1 LTIEKNNTEYPVT
14 MEPKET
20 EAKLLKTLDKLQ
32 GSDRIGV
39 AGKAMSTAL
48 ATGGGLAA
56 SGTLASVAGASTILG
71 SSTLGSLLG
80 GVFVASTPVGW
91 VIGSAVA
98 AGAVGYALTK
108 LVSNGAKQDVA
119 RERHRQVISERLH
132 SLHESKKTKLDDFR
146 EKLDLALK
154 RTLISPD
161 NAQKIFNL
169 VDTGH
174 MPLRVAI
181 LRLDK
186 LIATPD
192 QSVT

>member
-1 LTIEKNNTEYPVT
+1 

-20 EAKLLKTLDKLQ
+20 EAKLLKTLDSLQ
-32 GSDRIGV
+32 ASDRIGV

-48 ATGGGLAA
+48 AAGGGLAA
-56 SGTLASVAGASTILG
+56 SGTVASVAGASTILG

-91 VIGSAVA
+91 VIGSAIA
-98 AGAVGYALTK
+98 AGAAGYALTK

-132 SLHESKKTKLDDFR
+132 TLHDSGDMKYDDFSER
-146 EKLDLALK
+146 LNTALQK
-154 RTLISPD
+154 KLISRD
-161 NAQKIFNL
+161 NAQKLFKL
-169 VDTGH
+169 VNGGQ

-181 LRLDK
+181 VRLDR
-186 LIATPD
+186 IIQTPNP
-192 QSVT
+192 SIP